1 MNNPLILKH
10 NKYKVLDRDYNTCQN
25 CFSTKSL
32 EVHHIIPMR
41 ENGSD
46 ELDNLITLCVKCHRR
61 IDAKLRP
68 HISDDMKKQLIIEVD
83 EKLHSKLKI
92 EAIKQ
97 NKSLKQLVT
106 EMLEN

>member
-1 MNNPLILKH
+1 
-10 NKYKVLDRDYNTCQN
+10 
-25 CFSTKSL
+25 
-32 EVHHIIPMR
+32 
-41 ENGSD
+41 
-46 ELDNLITLCVKCHRR
+46 
-61 IDAKLRP
+61 
-68 HISDDMKKQLIIEVD
+68 MKKQLIIEVD